1 MLLNSIPC
9 FEFPR
14 VNLVDYVIETITKR
28 EDEIIEDDFVLGVVW
43 NDDLENIEDI
53 PQVLVD

>member
-1 MLLNSIPC
+1 MLLNSIPG

-14 VNLVDYVIETITKR
+14 VNLVDYVIETITKQ